1 MTLPRLTRPGVD
13 DRVGDDA
20 AESPPKKRRKRDA
33 SEVRDAA
40 AARAETARVKKE
52 RVDAKAKKKDAAK
65 RETREKNE
73 RLVAAC
79 EAAADGVVVKSLA
92 DHASGALSAMDL
104 VEKLETLEGDR
115 VFPSFWLFHAPG
127 AWDDYRYGDW

>member
-1 MTLPRLTRPGVD
+1 MQIHNVEHY
-13 DRVGDDA
+13 V
-20 AESPPKKRRKRDA
+20 
-33 SEVRDAA
+33 SEM
-40 AARAETARVKKE
+40 KWH
-52 RVDAKAKKKDAAK
+52 AKLNGKKD
-65 RETREKNE
+65 E
-73 RLVAAC
+73 
-79 EAAADGVVVKSLA
+79 VVKSLA